1 MDLIGLAV
9 ALGLVLSLRL
19 VLLMQEVV
27 EELREVKE
35 VLTEE
40 EGDWHEDIVLGG
52 TADADEEP
60 FS

>member
-1 MDLIGLAV
+1 MDLIGLAI

-19 VLLMQEVV
+19 VFLMQDVRD
-27 EELREVKE
+27 ELRGVRE
-35 VLTEE
+35 VLDEE
-40 EGDWHEDIVLGG
+40 EGDWHEDIELGG